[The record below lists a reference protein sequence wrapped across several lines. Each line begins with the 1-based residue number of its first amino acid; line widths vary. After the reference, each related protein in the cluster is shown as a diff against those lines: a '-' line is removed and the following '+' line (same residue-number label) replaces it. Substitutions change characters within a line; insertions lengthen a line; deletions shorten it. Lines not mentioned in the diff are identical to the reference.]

1 MKKVFPKKA
10 LPLLLAILGAFPFH
24 SKAQYKGPA
33 VEACRAYA
41 LKDLKRGGASANAVV
56 LERDSSLSLE
66 RHSGK
71 VGNQPVS
78 SILTGNGAVVYADA
92 PSAELSFICLL
103 ADEKRPVF
111 FSWQA
116 RPNAPA
122 LAQCVRSES
131 LRGKER
137 DCLELLLRTAEQDLS
152 QVYAYRFQEANA
164 RGEKSLAVYR
174 KANDEWREYR
184 EAECA
189 RRREAAPAGA
199 SPEDVH
205 AACMVELTRRRALD
219 MR

>member
-1 MKKVFPKKA
+1 MKTTLA
-10 LPLLLAILGAFPFH
+10 LLLAIPGGFPFH
-24 SKAQYKGPA
+24 SNAQYKGPA

-41 LKDLKRGGASANAVV
+41 LKQLKRSGGSGDRVV
-56 LERDSSLSLE
+56 LDRDSALSLE
-66 RHSGK
+66 RYSGK

-78 SILTGNGAVVYADA
+78 SILTGNGAVVYEGA
-92 PSAELSFICLL
+92 PSAELSFTCLL

-122 LAQCVRSES
+122 LAQCGRSES

-137 DCLELLLRTAEQDLS
+137 DCLELLQHTAEQDLS
-152 QVYAYRFQEANA
+152 QVYAYRFQEANE
-164 RGEKSLAVYR
+164 RGEKSLAAYR

-189 RRREAAPAGA
+189 RRRDAAPSGA
-199 SPEDVH
+199 SPDELQ

>member
-1 MKKVFPKKA
+1 MKRA
-10 LPLLLAILGAFPFH
+10 LPLLLAILGGFPFH
-24 SKAQYKGPA
+24 SNAQYKGAA

-41 LKDLKRGGASANAVV
+41 LKDLHRGGAKANAVV
-56 LERDSSLSLE
+56 LDRDSSLNLE

-78 SILTGNGAVVYADA
+78 SILTGNGAVVYDSS

-131 LRGKER
+131 LRGKEH
-137 DCLELLLRTAEQDLS
+137 DCLELLLRTAEQDLT
-152 QVYAYRFQEANA
+152 QIYAYRFQEANE
-164 RGEKSLAVYR
+164 RGEKSLAAYR
-174 KANDEWREYR
+174 KANDEWRDYR

-189 RRREAAPAGA
+189 RRGEAAPSGG

-219 MR
+219 LR

>member
-1 MKKVFPKKA
+1 MK
-10 LPLLLAILGAFPFH
+10 LPRLVLLASLTLL
-24 SKAQYKGPA
+24 SSWVNAQYSGPA

-41 LKDLKRGGASANAVV
+41 LSDLQRGGDKGSAVV
-56 LERDSSLSLE
+56 IERDSNLNIE
-66 RHSGK
+66 RYSGK

-78 SILTGNGAVVYADA
+78 SILTGNGAVVYEGA

-116 RPNAPA
+116 RSNVPA
-122 LAQCVRSES
+122 LAQCGRSES

-137 DCLELLLRTAEQDLS
+137 DCLELLLLTAEQDLS
-152 QVYAYRFQEANA
+152 QVYAYRFQEANE
-164 RGEKSLAVYR
+164 RGEKSLAAYR

-184 EAECA
+184 DAECA
-189 RRREAAPAGA
+189 RRREAASKGA
-199 SPEDVH
+199 SPDDVQ

>member
-1 MKKVFPKKA
+1 MKKV
-10 LPLLLAILGAFPFH
+10 LPLLLAIAGGFPLH
-24 SKAQYKGPA
+24 SSAQYNGPA
-33 VEACRAYA
+33 VEACRTYA

-56 LERDSSLSLE
+56 FERDSSLNLE
-66 RHSGK
+66 RYSGK

-78 SILTGNGAVVYADA
+78 SILTGNGAVVYEDA

-116 RPNAPA
+116 RPNAPV
-122 LAQCVRSES
+122 LPQCERSAS
-131 LRGKER
+131 MRGKQGGCF
-137 DCLELLLRTAEQDLS
+137 DLLLQTAEQDLS

-164 RGEKSLAVYR
+164 RGDESLAAYR

-189 RRREAAPAGA
+189 RRRDAVPAGA
-199 SPEDVH
+199 SPEDTH

>member
-1 MKKVFPKKA
+1 MKTIFLFVVVA
-10 LPLLLAILGAFPFH
+10 MGVLPFR
-24 SKAQYKGPA
+24 SEAQYKGPA

-41 LKDLKRGGASANAVV
+41 LKELQRGGNQAQVV
-56 LERDSSLSLE
+56 VIERDQNLSIE
-66 RHSGK
+66 RYGGK
-71 VGNQPVS
+71 VGAQPVS
-78 SILTGNGAVVYADA
+78 SILTGNGAVVYDGT
-92 PSAELSFICLL
+92 PSAELSFVCLL

-116 RPNAPA
+116 RPNAPV
-122 LAQCVRSES
+122 LAQCARSES

-152 QVYAYRFQEANA
+152 QVYAYRFQEANE
-164 RGEKSLAVYR
+164 RGEKSLAAYR

-184 EAECA
+184 DAECA
-189 RRREAAPAGA
+189 RRREAAPAGVSA
-199 SPEDVH
+199 DDQQ